1 MPDQSEPHEI
11 AQWSHWPLREDV
23 PAPETIAPVSTTLV
37 SRRGQARVTIR
48 RGWRAHFRIEQTF
61 SAATEPGED
70 LQTSLDARA
79 PGFGAESVT
88 AGLNGDEWKV
98 KATFQGVE
106 TREEAEARLGA
117 LLEAS
122 GFPPSATS
130 SGATEIVDVTEETSP
145 D

>member
-1 MPDQSEPHEI
+1 MKSPTESLAIARKCTRARDDRPALDHPGFAPRPSQSYDP
-11 AQWSHWPLREDV
+11 
-23 PAPETIAPVSTTLV
+23 
-37 SRRGQARVTIR
+37 ARVAR
-48 RGWRAHFRIEQTF
+48 SFRIEQTF

-88 AGLNGDEWKV
+88 AELSGDEWKV

>member
-1 MPDQSEPHEI
+1 
-11 AQWSHWPLREDV
+11 L
-23 PAPETIAPVSTTLV
+23 
-37 SRRGQARVTIR
+37 SR
-48 RGWRAHFRIEQTF
+48 
-61 SAATEPGED
+61 
-70 LQTSLDARA
+70 
-79 PGFGAESVT
+79 
-88 AGLNGDEWKV
+88 DEWKV

-106 TREEAEARLGA
+106 TREEAEARLAA

>member
-1 MPDQSEPHEI
+1 VTNPSERAVRNAGDDRPGLDHRGFAPRPSQSYDP
-11 AQWSHWPLREDV
+11 
-23 PAPETIAPVSTTLV
+23 
-37 SRRGQARVTIR
+37 ARVAR
-48 RGWRAHFRIEQTF
+48 SFRIEQTF

-88 AGLNGDEWKV
+88 AELSGDEWKV

-122 GFPPSATS
+122 GFPASATS
-130 SGATEIVDVTEETSP
+130 SGAIEIVDVTEETSP